1 MELREIFVVST
12 SFNELNVF
20 LPSEGYLHSW
30 THTNRRVHTACDR
43 DDRLALVSLGLG
55 CELHVDIFEK

>member
-1 MELREIFVVST
+1 MELGEIFVVST

-30 THTNRRVHTACDR
+30 THTNRRVHAACDC
-43 DDRLALVSLGLG
+43 DDRIALVSVKLG
-55 CELHVDIFEK
+55 CEPHLDIFEK